1 MDIRKRYVGIIHDID
16 IMIAITDD
24 ELSSFIAH
32 FGKFGDIYVWDKLS
46 NQMIL
51 NTKGVYLNK
60 FYPDISDRE
69 FAKQK
74 AKEIHDLFKDY
85 SYQRKRKYPKGRL
98 KRIYKI
104 IEMYIENI

>member
-16 IMIAITDD
+16 IMILINED

-32 FGKFGDIYVWDKLS
+32 FGKFGDIHVWDKLS

-51 NTKGVYLNK
+51 NTKGVYLDK
-60 FYPDISDRE
+60 FYPDISDRK
-69 FAKQK
+69 FAKQI
-74 AKEIHDLFKDY
+74 AKEMYDLFKDY
-85 SYQRKRKYPKGRL
+85 DYQRKRKYPKGRL

-104 IEMYIENI
+104 IEMYIENK